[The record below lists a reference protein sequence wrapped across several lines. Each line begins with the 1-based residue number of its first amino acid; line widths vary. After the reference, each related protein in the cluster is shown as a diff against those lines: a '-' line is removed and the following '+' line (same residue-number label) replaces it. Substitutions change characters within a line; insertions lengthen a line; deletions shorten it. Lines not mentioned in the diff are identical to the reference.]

1 MDQPVKEEDKIEKDI
16 SRDREGSEVG
26 EEENETRNGFQEEEE
41 VVDKQEEKES
51 KGKKGKHGGGRIKR
65 PMNAFMVWSSLE
77 RKKLAEKEPNLHN
90 TELSKRLGQM
100 WKEMTEEDKTPY
112 RQEATRLKDKLMEDH
127 PEYKYKPRRR
137 KDLRHIQT
145 STGNIGLFSS
155 HVIADRSY
163 SAPPVPPILPSSN
176 SLYHYNQ
183 DMIDGVGS
191 GQTHYPYYHSTP
203 TSPHHI
209 NSIMPHN
216 MFPPHYYHPHLGG
229 SPPAAF
235 QIGGSSNQ
243 LALQQHT
250 GHLPHLAQGGPPAAD
265 LRLECTMTS
274 VGCDS
279 TIPTGLVTST
289 YFQFPSPLVVSS
301 SPSSPTSPVYASETP
316 PCSPYMPSS
325 TTSIQ
330 SYSIS
335 ETSNTT
341 QVCVHAL
348 L

>member
-1 MDQPVKEEDKIEKDI
+1 MDQPVKEEEGIEKDI
-16 SRDREGSEVG
+16 SRDRDTSELG
-26 EEENETRNGFQEEEE
+26 EEENETRNGFQEDEE
-41 VVDKQEEKES
+41 VGEKQEEKES

-100 WKEMTEEDKTPY
+100 WKEMPEVDKTPY

-145 STGNIGLFSS
+145 STGNVGLFSS
-155 HVIADRSY
+155 HGITDRSY
-163 SAPPVPPILPSSN
+163 SAPPVPPLLPSSN
-176 SLYHYNQ
+176 SLYHYNP
-183 DMIDGVGS
+183 DMIDGAG
-191 GQTHYPYYHSTP
+191 PYYHSTP
-203 TSPHHI
+203 TSPHHHMNGI
-209 NSIMPHN
+209 IPYN
-216 MFPPHYYHPHLGG
+216 MFPPQYYHPHLGS

-235 QIGGSSNQ
+235 QMGGSSNQ

-250 GHLPHLAQGGPPAAD
+250 GQLPHLAPTGPAPD
-265 LRLECTMTS
+265 PRLECTMTS
-274 VGCDS
+274 VSCDNS
-279 TIPTGLVTST
+279 IPTGLVTST
-289 YFQFPSPLVVSS
+289 CFQFPGSLVISS
-301 SPSSPTSPVYASETP
+301 SPSSPTSPVYVSETP

-341 QVCVHAL
+341 QVCVSML
-348 L
+348 YSTL